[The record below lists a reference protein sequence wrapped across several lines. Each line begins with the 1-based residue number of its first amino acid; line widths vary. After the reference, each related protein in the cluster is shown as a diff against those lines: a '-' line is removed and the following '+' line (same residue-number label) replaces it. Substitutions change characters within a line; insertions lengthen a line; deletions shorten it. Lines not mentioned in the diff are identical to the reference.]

1 LRKVSSFNEKL
12 SATDRFQ
19 LPMRS
24 SDSNTISD
32 IPKNTSSIYYNNDI
46 INGIG
51 NQVAPLPINI
61 QKLMKDTN
69 NLTFKK

>member
-1 LRKVSSFNEKL
+1 MRDSS
-12 SATDRFQ
+12 ST
-19 LPMRS
+19 
-24 SDSNTISD
+24 TSD
-32 IPKNTSSIYYNNDI
+32 IPKNISPIYYNNDTTI
-46 INGIG
+46 DNK